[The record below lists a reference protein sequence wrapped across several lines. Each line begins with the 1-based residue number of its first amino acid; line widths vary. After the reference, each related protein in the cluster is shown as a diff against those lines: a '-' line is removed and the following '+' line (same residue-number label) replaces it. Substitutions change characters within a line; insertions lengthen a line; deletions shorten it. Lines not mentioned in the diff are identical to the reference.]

1 MAAGTVS
8 SDNKWEPGSG
18 AIQPIC
24 CAPAQLFSSM
34 LWKMLTHGH
43 SKDPHLGW
51 SYSTGQS

>member
-1 MAAGTVS
+1 MAASTVS

-18 AIQPIC
+18 VIQPIC

-43 SKDPHLGW
+43 SKDPQLGW
-51 SYSTGQS
+51 